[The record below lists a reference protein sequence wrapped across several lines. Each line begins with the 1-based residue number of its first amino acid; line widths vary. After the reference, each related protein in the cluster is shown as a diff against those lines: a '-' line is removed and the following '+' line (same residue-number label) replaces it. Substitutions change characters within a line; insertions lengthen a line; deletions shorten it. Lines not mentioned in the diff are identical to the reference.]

1 MTARTTTRAR
11 HDIAHR
17 NRQDEA
23 REPAGQEEYLTPA
36 QFADA
41 LSVSIRT
48 VRNWMKTGVIHAT
61 RVGPRLI
68 RIPTTEIQRVAV
80 PIVEPA
86 IARGSL
92 GRSRR

>member
-1 MTARTTTRAR
+1 MTARTTSRAL
-11 HDIAHR
+11 HDVAVR
-17 NRQDEA
+17 NRQDEN
-23 REPAGQEEYLTPA
+23 REPAGQEYLTPA
-36 QFADA
+36 EFAAA

-48 VRNWMKTGVIHAT
+48 VRNWIKGGVITAT

-80 PIVEPA
+80 PIVEPV